1 MERRGVGVEL
11 LLHLLV
17 RQRLL
22 GLLPLLG
29 AAHVLFVDGLGA
41 AELDHRVLE
50 EEHLW
55 AAKVAGSVDRF
66 HEIGKDP

>member
-1 MERRGVGVEL
+1 MQRRGVRVEL

-17 RQRLL
+17 RQRPL

-50 EEHLW
+50 EEHLS
-55 AAKVAGSVDRF
+55 AKVAGLFDRS